1 MIPTSPPRIPM
12 LNDMRRRGS
21 WRIAKEISAL
31 AACAYSGASLHPASI
46 RIACAMC
53 AEAISFP
60 ALNQHWTVARAAEA
74 LKITRQ
80 AAARA
85 MAELYAEGLVGCPC
99 EARRDPDKDSR
110 ALR

>member
-1 MIPTSPPRIPM
+1 MPRTPKAYV
-12 LNDMRRRGS
+12 LARKPG
-21 WRIAKEISAL
+21 AAL
-31 AACAYSGASLHPASI
+31 AACVYSGASLRPAAI

-60 ALNQHWTVARAAEA
+60 ALNQRWTVARAAEA

-85 MAELYAEGLVGCPC
+85 MVELYAQRIVKRPY
-99 EARRDPDKDSR
+99 EARRDPETDY
-110 ALR
+110 